1 MRRIL
6 MGLALASTLA
16 LGGGVA
22 LADGG
27 PGGPGSQGG
36 QGGPGGQGGWGTTGS
51 TGAWGTTGGQGFQFP
66 VPVVGTVVS
75 ADAGGNADS
84 FVANAFVPGFA
95 IPMPWGGGGNGGGG
109 SGDQSSGAGF
119 GQIFGSLFGSLFSL
133 GSNTGLGSFMN
144 GGSGLGSEFRSD
156 LRSHDDGGGPAT
168 TQVTI
173 TGGDSTVVFVNGAS
187 GTVSGMSAGDEF
199 IAFFDGSPGESITDL
214 VQNAPLAIIDHTPPK
229 PKELYAFVGTVSN
242 VTTTDDND
250 GTVTVD
256 VQGAMPSGIASSGDS
271 VPLTVTSDTL
281 ILGGSSTTGLSSNLT
296 DVSDNDIVVAGLVA
310 PEGETLAQIEAL
322 PLKVLLDIPVSQT
335 SGETQSQARE
345 KALKKALAMIG
356 DKVKSGK
363 TKRTKHGKKSHRRSH
378 SRHASRKHAH
388 RAK

>member
-27 PGGPGSQGG
+27 PGGPG
-36 QGGPGGQGGWGTTGS
+36 GPGSQGGWGTTGS
-51 TGAWGTTGGQGFQFP
+51 AGAWGATGGQGFQFP

-75 ADAGGNADS
+75 TDAGGNADS

-95 IPMPWGGGGNGGGG
+95 IPMPWDGGNGGGG
-109 SGDQSSGAGF
+109 SGDQSSGGGF
-119 GQIFGSLFGSLFSL
+119 GQLFGSLFGSLFSL

-156 LRSHDDGGGPAT
+156 LRTHDDGTGPAT

-187 GTVSGMSAGDEF
+187 GSVSGMSPGDEF
-199 IAFFDGSPGESITDL
+199 IAFFDGTPGESITDL
-214 VQNAPLAIIDHTPPK
+214 VQNAPFAIIDHTPPA

-242 VTTTDDND
+242 VATTDDND

-256 VQGAMPSGIASSGDS
+256 VQGAMPAGIASSGDS

-281 ILGGSSTTGLSSNLT
+281 VLGGSSTTGFDSNLT
-296 DVSDNDIVVAGLVA
+296 DVSDNDIVVAAVVA
-310 PEGETLAQIEAL
+310 PEGDTLSQIEAL

-356 DKVKSGK
+356 DKLKSSK
-363 TKRTKHGKKSHRRSH
+363 TKHSKKSHRKSH
-378 SRHASRKHAH
+378 SRHASRKHAR
-388 RAK
+388 RAT

>member
-6 MGLALASTLA
+6 MGLALALTLA

-27 PGGPGSQGG
+27 PGGAGS
-36 QGGPGGQGGWGTTGS
+36 QGGWGTTGS
-51 TGAWGTTGGQGFQFP
+51 TGPWGATGGQGFQFP

-75 ADAGGNADS
+75 TDAGGNADS

-95 IPMPWGGGGNGGGG
+95 IPMPWGHDDGGDNGGDQG
-109 SGDQSSGAGF
+109 SGGDF
-119 GQIFGSLFGSLFSL
+119 GQMFGSLFSSLFSL

-144 GGSGLGSEFRSD
+144 GGSGFGSEFRSD
-156 LRSHDDGGGPAT
+156 LRSHDNGSGPAT

-173 TGGDSTVVFVNGAS
+173 TGGDGTVVFVNGAS
-187 GTVSGMSAGDEF
+187 GAVSDMSAGDEF

-229 PKELYAFVGTVSN
+229 PKELYAFVGSVSN
-242 VTTTDDND
+242 VASTDATD
-250 GTVTVD
+250 GTVTVG
-256 VQGAMPSGIASSGDS
+256 VQGALPSSIASSGDS

-281 ILGGSSTTGLSSNLT
+281 ILGGSSTSGLGADLT

-310 PEGETLAQIEAL
+310 PQGDTLSQIEAL
-322 PLKVLLDIPVSQT
+322 PLRVLIDIPVTQT
-335 SGETQSQARE
+335 AGQTTSQARE
-345 KALKKALAMIG
+345 KALRKALAMIG
-356 DKVKSGK
+356 DKLKSSK
-363 TKRTKHGKKSHRRSH
+363 KSKHTKKSHRKSH
-378 SRHASRKHAH
+378 SRHASRKHAR
-388 RAK
+388 RAT